1 MILSLPDRT
10 MTTLLATKLGGFAG
24 FAVAAG
30 LCHILQGAASH
41 NRLSSETYQRLNVG
55 LLGFSLLSLTAVPA
69 EAGFLGS
76 FSAALVVT
84 VFLTLVKLYGTALA
98 FLGWKQ
104 GVMAEDTITSS
115 SFLAPKRM
123 LRELVQGTKAT
134 VKGLKV
140 KSNNKGLAYRNC
152 LLLLC
157 MGVVSSF
164 MEGLFNIRYQKEF
177 TRTWFEISLQWSAV
191 ARLFMLTTMVYS
203 LKDAA
208 ERDRLTGTTFIQLNL
223 MVGFWAVVVGLGQ
236 AVYPLGFAA
245 YRGVELFAFSFPFFL
260 KAFKAVKEKSEK
272 ANGLE

>member
-1 MILSLPDRT
+1 
-10 MTTLLATKLGGFAG
+10 
-24 FAVAAG
+24 
-30 LCHILQGAASH
+30 
-41 NRLSSETYQRLNVG
+41 
-55 LLGFSLLSLTAVPA
+55 LLGFSALGLTAVPA

-76 FSAALVVT
+76 FSAALAVT

-98 FLGWKQ
+98 FVGWKQ
-104 GVMAEDTITSS
+104 GVMPEDATTTTS

-123 LRELVQGTKAT
+123 LRVLVQGTKAT

-140 KSNNKGLAYRNC
+140 KSNNKGLTYRNC

-208 ERDRLTGTTFIQLNL
+208 ERNRLTGTTFIQMNL

-260 KAFKAVKEKSEK
+260 KAFKAMKEKSEK
-272 ANGLE
+272 ANGLEKK